1 MFGDLYLPNQ
11 AEPTRAPIEEVV
23 VLTSIFNFVNYT
35 MNQIATVWELWTVEF
50 TLSVVPS
57 GVVSVRF
64 QKTDRAAVADRHRSC
79 SPRGAHALP
88 KSPRRASELQ
98 MKANVST
105 LARSLVI
112 SLCHLLPPREHGD
125 QDTVAAAEPNPP
137 SLSALVRF
145 IPAIAPP

>member
-57 GVVSVRF
+57 GVVQSIFRKPTEPPWLTGVG
-64 QKTDRAAVADRHRSC
+64 AARHMARMLC
-79 SPRGAHALP
+79 
-88 KSPRRASELQ
+88 
-98 MKANVST
+98 
-105 LARSLVI
+105 RSL
-112 SLCHLLPPREHGD
+112 H
-125 QDTVAAAEPNPP
+125 VARP
-137 SLSALVRF
+137 SSR
-145 IPAIAPP
+145 